1 MTTLSNAF
9 LRLVKIMDEL
19 RDGCPW
25 DKKQTIHSLRSLTIE
40 ECYELTDAILKENPP
55 GIKEELGDLL
65 LHILFYS
72 RIAKEENWFTLQ
84 EVIESISQKLIHRH
98 PHIYGDLKLDNEEQV
113 KQNWEKLKQQE
124 GKKSLLA
131 GVPDSM
137 PAMVKAF
144 RMQDKAKQV
153 GFEWDHISQV
163 WDKVNEE
170 MGELKEAI
178 DQNMSIQEIEGELGD
193 VFFALI
199 NYARFLNIDPET
211 ALDKVNQK
219 FRSRFQYIENQADKP
234 LTEMSLEALDA
245 LWNKAK
251 LIEKSATGIK

>member
-9 LRLVKIMDEL
+9 LRLVEIMDEL

-40 ECYELTDAILKENPP
+40 ECYELTDSILKENPP

-98 PHIYGDLKLDNEEQV
+98 LHIYGDLKLDNEEQV

>member
-9 LRLVKIMDEL
+9 LRLVEIMDEL

-40 ECYELTDAILKENPP
+40 ECYELTDSILKENPP